1 MPPIPALC
9 QSIADSIAAKE
20 RQIDVLSNSISQPDS
35 DGRFP
40 SSAEKMRI
48 GAEIRELR
56 EEVRDLHTK
65 LQICVRN
72 NRPPPDPGT
81 TPALGVTAIEVV
93 QVLQRRGNSVRL
105 VRSKRTAVRVFV
117 ESGVS
122 NGFDA
127 GAGENRWPGVLG
139 ELTVVDPTTG
149 TTIAGPLSPVN
160 AAIVARPSDEIDRN
174 LGVHSLNFVLPLVA
188 ATSSSL
194 RLDARVF
201 VSGHRNDGGGW
212 TASGSTTVATV
223 ARAQQEITPILIATP
238 FEGDATGPTLG
249 LFLTTLLGGALPRMP
264 VPRFQVHPPIRWVWG
279 APLRDIPTWSAL
291 LAQIM
296 TSIIFTG
303 TRQGGIRAGFVTLP
317 ASTSV
322 LGVGAPRVAFV
333 GPAFVSSPLPVTLA
347 HEMAHAHGLLHSRC
361 LGTEGNI
368 DDSLLGR
375 TNAVGMDVA
384 TGSVLFEGSPELMGS
399 IACPG
404 GPRWPSTITYDR
416 IFDTGP
422 I

>member
-1 MPPIPALC
+1 MPAIPPVC

-20 RQIDVLSNSISQPDS
+20 RKIEVLTKSISEPDT

-40 SSAEKMRI
+40 SSTKKAAI
-48 GAEIRELR
+48 GAEIRQLG
-56 EEVRDLHTK
+56 EEIRDLDTK
-65 LQICVRN
+65 LQICVRD
-72 NRPPPDPGT
+72 NRPLPDPGT
-81 TPALGVTAIEVV
+81 KPTLAIRAIEVV
-93 QVLQRRGNSVRL
+93 QVLQRPGNSVRL
-105 VRSKRTAVRVFV
+105 VRSKLTAVRVFV

-127 GAGENRWPGVLG
+127 GAGENRWPGVVG
-139 ELTVVDPTTG
+139 ELRAVDPTTG
-149 TTIAGPLSPVN
+149 TTIAGPLSPVSG
-160 AAIVARPSDEIDRN
+160 AIVARPPDEIDRN
-174 LGVHSLNFVLPLVA
+174 LATHSLNFVMPLVA

-201 VSGHRNDGGGW
+201 VSGHRTDAGGW

-223 ARAQQEITPILIATP
+223 PRAQQEITPILIATP
-238 FEGDATGPTLG
+238 FEGDATGPTLP
-249 LFLTTLLGGALPRMP
+249 LFITTLLAGALPRMP
-264 VPRFQVHPPIRWVWG
+264 LPRFQVHPPIRWVWPG
-279 APLRDIPTWSAL
+279 PLGDRLTWSGL

-296 TSIIFTG
+296 TAIIITG

-322 LGVGAPRVAFV
+322 LGVGSPRAAFV

-347 HEMAHAHGLLHSRC
+347 HEMAHAHGVWHSRC
-361 LGTEGNI
+361 LGIETEV
-368 DDSLLGR
+368 DESVPGR

-399 IACPG
+399 SSCPG
-404 GPRWPSTITYDR
+404 GPRWPSTVTYDR